1 MQIAPA
7 HSGWYL
13 KIRTALI
20 IAIAFIPSVLVPSS
34 GHAVIIEGA
43 RVETNGV
50 SNTIDLFFF
59 QVNVA
64 GDIVIQVDP
73 LSVGPPLSG
82 FENPQL
88 LLYTDDGSLD
98 AGDFLMGDDDTYG
111 PNGLNPR
118 LSFNIAAGSYVAV
131 VGASDVG
138 IGQFGPFQT
147 DALSTTGFDYELAFS
162 GPASNDTTMN
172 CILEG
177 NLDGSFSKTVR
188 AADTC
193 VIPVSDVPEP
203 VTLALL
209 GAALVGFF
217 VLQRWSK
224 HHRRG
229 RNAKAALPAPRDTSS
244 SSPAPQP

>member
-1 MQIAPA
+1 MGIAPRL
-7 HSGWYL
+7 SGCFVA
-13 KIRTALI
+13 IRAFLAAALAMLATALL
-20 IAIAFIPSVLVPSS
+20 PSA
-34 GHAVIIEGA
+34 GHAVIVEGA

-64 GDIVIQVDP
+64 GAIVIQVDP

-82 FENPQL
+82 FENPQMQ
-88 LLYTDDGSLD
+88 LYTDDGSPD

-118 LSFNIAAGSYVAV
+118 LSFNIAVGSYLMV

-162 GPASNDTTMN
+162 GAASNDTSMN

-188 AADTC
+188 QADTC

-203 VTLALL
+203 VTIALL
-209 GAALVGFF
+209 GAALVGLV
-217 VLQRWSK
+217 VLQRWAK
-224 HHRRG
+224 HHRSDRG
-229 RNAKAALPAPRDTSS
+229 VRSVWRRRSGRS
-244 SSPAPQP
+244 R